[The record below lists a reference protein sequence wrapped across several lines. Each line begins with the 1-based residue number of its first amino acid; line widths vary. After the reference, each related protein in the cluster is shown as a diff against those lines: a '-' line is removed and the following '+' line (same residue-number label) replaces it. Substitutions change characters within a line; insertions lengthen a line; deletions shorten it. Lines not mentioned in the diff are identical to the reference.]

1 MKRKI
6 SISSLSVKLVGSI
19 VIFGCLMFS
28 VNSFMSYKQFKHQV
42 ENLYGDITKQFAQ
55 TAGSYI
61 DTDRISYWLKDGN
74 DGFWDSANQR
84 LNELTETAEL
94 AFIYLTVVSP
104 DYKFRTYVFDTV
116 SSQSLSEP
124 YELGYTESL

>member
-55 TAGSYI
+55 TAVSYI

-74 DGFWDSANQR
+74 
-84 LNELTETAEL
+84 E
-94 AFIYLTVVSP
+94 
-104 DYKFRTYVFDTV
+104 VFGIQQTRG
-116 SSQSLSEP
+116 SMS
-124 YELGYTESL
+124 